1 MGVVELK
8 AELGLSLVCL
18 YNYQYTVS
26 HRGGVPYGEV
36 AGAVAT
42 VVCVLLP
49 AGSFRTNAMPAATGE
64 EEKCCVLHLD
74 FCFKARTAVLAG

>member
-1 MGVVELK
+1 LGVVELK

-18 YNYQYTVS
+18 YNYQYIVS
-26 HRGGVPYGEV
+26 HRGGSYGEV
-36 AGAVAT
+36 DGAVAT

-49 AGSFRTNAMPAATGE
+49 AGSFRTNAMPAAAGE

-74 FCFKARTAVLAG
+74 LCFKARTAVLAG